1 MIYFRRN
8 NGEVGKVSY
17 NSLEDD
23 LEMIKRENRVDLRS
37 DIINSISRYQP
48 KESFELEKPIPNTAF
63 MVLVK

>member
-17 NSLEDD
+17 DSLQKN
-23 LEMIKRENRVDLRS
+23 LEMIQRENRAHLRS

-48 KESFELEKPIPNTAF
+48 KESFDLEKPIPKSAF